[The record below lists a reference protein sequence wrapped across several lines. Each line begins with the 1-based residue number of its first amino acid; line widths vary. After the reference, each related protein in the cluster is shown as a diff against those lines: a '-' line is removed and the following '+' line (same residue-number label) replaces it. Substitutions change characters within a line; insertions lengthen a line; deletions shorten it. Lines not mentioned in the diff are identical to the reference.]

1 MGKINKLINELE
13 GIVRWP
19 KKQNDKQ
26 FTIEWL
32 SKKFKFEKQYSE
44 KEVNQIINENHL
56 FNDIALLRR
65 ELVSKSFLERRND
78 GSVYW
83 RIN

>member
-1 MGKINKLINELE
+1 MNKLINKSE

-19 KKQNDKQ
+19 KKPKDKQ

-32 SKKFKFEKQYSE
+32 SPKFKFEKQYSE
-44 KEVNQIINENHL
+44 KEVNQIIKNHHS
-56 FNDIALLRR
+56 FNDVHLLRR
-65 ELVSKSFLERRND
+65 ELISRLFLNRKDD

-83 RIN
+83 KNN

>member
-1 MGKINKLINELE
+1 MNKLINKSE

-19 KKQNDKQ
+19 KKQKDKQ

-32 SKKFKFEKQYSE
+32 SQKFKFEKQYSE
-44 KEVNQIINENHL
+44 KEVNQIIDKNHL

-65 ELVSKSFLERRND
+65 ELVSKSYLQREND

>member
-1 MGKINKLINELE
+1 MNKLINKSE

-19 KKQNDKQ
+19 KKPKYKQ

-32 SKKFKFEKQYSE
+32 SQKFKFEKQYSE
-44 KEVNQIINENHL
+44 KEVNQIIDKNHL

-65 ELVSKSFLERRND
+65 ELVSKSYLQREND

>member
-1 MGKINKLINELE
+1 MNKLINKSE

-19 KKQNDKQ
+19 KKPKDKQ

-32 SKKFKFEKQYSE
+32 SPKFKFEKQYSE
-44 KEVNQIINENHL
+44 KEVNQIINENHS

-65 ELVSKSFLERRND
+65 ELVSKSFLGRKID

>member
-1 MGKINKLINELE
+1 MNKLINDLE

-19 KKQNDKQ
+19 KKPNDKL
-26 FTIEWL
+26 FTVEWL

-44 KEVNQIINENHL
+44 KEVNQIINENHS

-65 ELVSKSFLERRND
+65 ELISKSFLERKND

>member
-1 MGKINKLINELE
+1 MNKLINELE
-13 GIVRWP
+13 EIVLWP
-19 KKQNDKQ
+19 KKPKDKQ
-26 FTIEWL
+26 MIIEWL

-44 KEVNQIINENHL
+44 KEVNQIINENHS

-65 ELVSKSFLERRND
+65 ELVSKSFLGRKND

>member
-1 MGKINKLINELE
+1 MNKLINELK
-13 GIVRWP
+13 GIVRRP
-19 KKQNDKQ
+19 KKPNDKK
-26 FTIEWL
+26 FTVEWL

-44 KEVNQIINENHL
+44 KEVNQIISENHS

-65 ELVSKSFLERRND
+65 ELVSKSFLERKKD